1 MRRVKFLVVSKVK
14 GLAPWRRQKSRCGR
28 TRACATHSFQ
38 TSTYREEQRFV
49 MRIVISAVVVV
60 ALLLALA
67 VPALA
72 QGQQSCDW
80 YWGYKFN
87 PAGAYEYWCWDP
99 QLGWWY
105 STDGKNKSMDITM

>member
-1 MRRVKFLVVSKVK
+1 MVERGYV
-14 GLAPWRRQKSRCGR
+14 PI
-28 TRACATHSFQ
+28 THSFQ

-49 MRIVISAVVVV
+49 MRMVISAVVVV

-72 QGQQSCDW
+72 QAQGQQSCDW

-87 PAGAYEYWCWDP
+87 SAGAYEYWCWDP

-105 STDGKNKSMDITM
+105 STDGVTKSVNVTR